1 MAATQNVRQLSQ
13 SHNSNVELIV
23 PRHGVVTL
31 FGYGIQVRVDRGH
44 LLLEDGI
51 GPERRKIRLA
61 RVGHRLRRL
70 VCVSE
75 DGFVTLSALR
85 WLADQDAAFVMLDRN
100 GKVLNV
106 CGPVPPADGRLR
118 RSQALAHQSGK
129 ALEISRE
136 LIRAKLE
143 GQQRVVREQLKNPA
157 VSEHIARFRERLAD
171 TENLDT
177 IRHLEAQAAAKYWNA
192 WSEVPVFFP

>member
-1 MAATQNVRQLSQ
+1 M
-13 SHNSNVELIV
+13 
-23 PRHGVVTL
+23 
-31 FGYGIQVRVDRGH
+31 
-44 LLLEDGI
+44 
-51 GPERRKIRLA
+51 
-61 RVGHRLRRL
+61 
-70 VCVSE
+70 
-75 DGFVTLSALR
+75 
-85 WLADQDAAFVMLDRN
+85 
-100 GKVLNV
+100 
-106 CGPVPPADGRLR
+106 
-118 RSQALAHQSGK
+118 
-129 ALEISRE
+129 